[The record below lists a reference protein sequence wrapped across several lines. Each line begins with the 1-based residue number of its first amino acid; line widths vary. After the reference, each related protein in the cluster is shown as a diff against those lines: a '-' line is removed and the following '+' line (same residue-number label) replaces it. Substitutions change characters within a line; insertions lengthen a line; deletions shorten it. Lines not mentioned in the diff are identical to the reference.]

1 MIPRELLATAQIPSM
16 HRDDD
21 TLRLFRRGGD
31 FMIMLGGNEL
41 MNSRVSGSEE
51 ALADLTC
58 EHICNHTAPHI
69 LIGGYGMGYTLRSAL
84 AALGEDA
91 KVTVAE
97 LIPDIID
104 WARGSMADLTNG
116 CLNDKRVNLK
126 IADVADLIG
135 QAHAE
140 YDAIL
145 LDVDNGPDGLTK
157 NDNDRLYSET
167 GLIAAR
173 RALKNGGILAIWSAH
188 PDPKF
193 TQRMIKN
200 GFQTHEKIV
209 RARSNDKGAR
219 HNIWF
224 GQK

>member
-1 MIPRELLATAQIPSM
+1 M
-16 HRDDD
+16 
-21 TLRLFRRGGD
+21 
-31 FMIMLGGNEL
+31 
-41 MNSRVSGSEE
+41 V
-51 ALADLTC
+51 
-58 EHICNHTAPHI
+58 
-69 LIGGYGMGYTLRSAL
+69 RSAL

-224 GQK
+224 GKK